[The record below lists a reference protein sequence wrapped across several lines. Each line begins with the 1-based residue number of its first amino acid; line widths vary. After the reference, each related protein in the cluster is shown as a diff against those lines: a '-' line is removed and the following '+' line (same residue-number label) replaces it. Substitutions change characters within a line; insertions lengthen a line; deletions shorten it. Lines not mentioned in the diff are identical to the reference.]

1 MNNLPIELKF
11 EISKFLKNKPETF
24 VCYSLC
30 SENID
35 SPISFRKLKH
45 SYIKPLKMAQREQL

>member
-1 MNNLPIELKF
+1 MKDLPIELKF

-35 SPISFRKLKH
+35 SPI
-45 SYIKPLKMAQREQL
+45 